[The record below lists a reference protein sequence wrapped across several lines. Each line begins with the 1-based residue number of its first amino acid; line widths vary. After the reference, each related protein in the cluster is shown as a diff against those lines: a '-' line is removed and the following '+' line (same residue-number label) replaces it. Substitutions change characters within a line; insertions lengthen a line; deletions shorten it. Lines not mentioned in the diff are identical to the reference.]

1 MNKNPAI
8 IIAVFVRLFA
18 IGLVIYLLQGLGL
31 EYSAAANFEDYKVNL
46 VLGVIVAFVA
56 LLAAFLWKF
65 PLFVTSKL
73 LSFESTEIPEASI
86 SEESIYNLGLVLLG
100 IFLLYL
106 TISDTVY
113 WSYRISAERELT
125 QFTNELNFR
134 QKASI
139 FTTLVQFIMAVLLIA
154 GSKPIARSI
163 LKIRRAG
170 T

>member
-1 MNKNPAI
+1 MDKNPAI

-18 IGLVIYLLQGLGL
+18 IGLVIYLLQVLGL

-56 LLAAFLWKF
+56 LLAVFLWKF
-65 PLFVTSKL
+65 PLFVASKL
-73 LSFESTEIPEASI
+73 LNFESTEIPKASI

-106 TISDTVY
+106 AISDTVY
-113 WSYRISAERELT
+113 WSYRISAERGLT
-125 QFTNELNFR
+125 QFTSELGFL
-134 QKASI
+134 QKASML
-139 FTTLVQFIMAVLLIA
+139 TALVEFIMAVLLIV
-154 GSKPIARSI
+154 GSKPIARLI

-170 T
+170 L